1 MSLHVIIDQMKS
13 KHFLNVAFFAFKL
26 TATMFVAMFFVPNNT
41 YAQTIKCDTP
51 QEKIQCQAALD
62 QVNAELAQ
70 AQKDLATAQAKSSS
84 LSNDIAVLAAKI
96 KAAQLDIKAK
106 NLLIQTLGNNITQ
119 KQTKID
125 ALEAHINRGKETIS
139 AILRKTNEIDSYSL
153 PEVILSNTSVTNF
166 FQDLDTFESV
176 RDGLKSTFEQLRA
189 DQEATNVEKIALTT
203 RKNTEVDARYAIQQ
217 QQKNIE
223 ANQAEQKRLLA
234 LSKSDEKNYASQAA
248 AKAAKAAQIRAAL
261 FPLAGGQKIPFGQ
274 ALQYATAAGQKTGVR
289 PAFILAILTQ
299 ESALGANVGN
309 CYISNTST
317 GDGIKV
323 SNGQVVSKVMHPTRD
338 IPVFSDITN
347 RLGYDPLKTVVS
359 CPQSVG
365 WGGAM
370 GPAQFIASTWIQI
383 ESRIA
388 SALNLNSTPNPWNP
402 EHAFMASGIFLG
414 DIGASG
420 GGYTAERNAAC
431 RYFSGSVCS
440 KSSFAASYGNS
451 VVGKADAI
459 QQTINQL

>member
-1 MSLHVIIDQMKS
+1 MK
-13 KHFLNVAFFAFKL
+13 HLPVVAVFAVL
-26 TATMFVAMFFVPNNT
+26 MVFFVPHNAS
-41 YAQTIKCDTP
+41 AQTIRCDTP

-84 LSNDIAVLAAKI
+84 LANDIAILAAKI

-119 KQTKID
+119 KQSHID
-125 ALEAHINRGKETIS
+125 DLEASITRGKETIS
-139 AILRKTNEIDSYSL
+139 TILRKTYEIDASSL
-153 PEVILSNTSVTNF
+153 PEVILSQSSVAGF

-176 RDGLKSTFEQLRA
+176 REGLKTTFEQLRS
-189 DQEATNVEKIALTT
+189 DQAATNAEKDALTV
-203 RKNTEVDARYAIQQ
+203 RKNKETDARYAIQQ
-217 QQKNIE
+217 QQKSIE
-223 ANQAEQKRLLA
+223 SNQAEQKRLLA
-234 LSKSDEKNYASQAA
+234 LSKGDEKAYASLAA
-248 AKAAKAAQIRAAL
+248 DKAAKAAQIRAAL

-274 ALQYATAAGQKTGVR
+274 ALQYATEASQKTGVR
-289 PAFILAILTQ
+289 PAFILAVLTQ

-309 CYISNTST
+309 CYLSNVST

-323 SNGQVVSKVMHPTRD
+323 NTGQLTSKVMSPTRD
-338 IPVFSDITN
+338 VPIFIQITQK
-347 RLGYDPLKTVVS
+347 LGYDPMKTVVS

-370 GPAQFIASTWIQI
+370 GPAQFIASTWTLL
-383 ESRIA
+383 EDRIS
-388 SALNLNSTPNPWNP
+388 SALNLGGTPNPWNP
-402 EHAFMASGIFLG
+402 EHAFMASGLFLS
-414 DIGASG
+414 DLGASR

-431 RYFSGSVCS
+431 RYFSGSICS
-440 KSSFAASYGNS
+440 KSSLVASYGNS
-451 VVGKADAI
+451 VVSKADTI

>member
-1 MSLHVIIDQMKS
+1 MK
-13 KHFLNVAFFAFKL
+13 HLPVVAVFAVL
-26 TATMFVAMFFVPNNT
+26 MVFFVPHNAS
-41 YAQTIKCDTP
+41 AQTIRCDTP

-84 LSNDIAVLAAKI
+84 LANDIAILAAKI

-119 KQTKID
+119 KQSHID
-125 ALEAHINRGKETIS
+125 ALEARITRGKETIS
-139 AILRKTNEIDSYSL
+139 TILRKTYEIDASSL
-153 PEVILSNTSVTNF
+153 PEVILSQSSVAGF

-176 RDGLKSTFEQLRA
+176 REGLKTTFEQLRS
-189 DQEATNVEKIALTT
+189 DQAATNAEKDALTV
-203 RKNTEVDARYAIQQ
+203 RKNKETDARYAIQQ
-217 QQKNIE
+217 QQKSIE
-223 ANQAEQKRLLA
+223 SNQAEQKRLLA
-234 LSKSDEKNYASQAA
+234 LSKGDEKAYASLAA
-248 AKAAKAAQIRAAL
+248 DKAAKAAQIRAAL

-274 ALQYATAAGQKTGVR
+274 ALQYATEASQKTGVR
-289 PAFILAILTQ
+289 PAFILAVLTQ

-309 CYISNTST
+309 CYLSNVST

-323 SNGQVVSKVMHPTRD
+323 NTGQLTSKVMSPTRD
-338 IPVFSDITN
+338 VPIFIQITQK
-347 RLGYDPLKTVVS
+347 LGYDPMKTVVS

-370 GPAQFIASTWIQI
+370 GPAQFIASTWTLL
-383 ESRIA
+383 EDRIS
-388 SALNLNSTPNPWNP
+388 SALNLGGTPNPWNP
-402 EHAFMASGIFLG
+402 EHAFMASGLFLS
-414 DIGASG
+414 DLGASR

-431 RYFSGSVCS
+431 RYFSGSICS
-440 KSSFAASYGNS
+440 KSSLVASYGNS
-451 VVGKADAI
+451 VVSKADTI